1 MNQVQTSFHYRME
14 LVFDGPVQ
22 RHHYTLKCLPGTNL
36 RQQILRADTHLLP
49 AGHAW
54 ESKDSFGNRELLG
67 LMEEPHET
75 FSVQVEGEA
84 ILPVAGE
91 NYTLYP
97 EDYTLYPEE
106 EVKVE
111 KLGIYRYP
119 TALTRPGAKIQTYY
133 EQLMRRI
140 IQERQAGEDR
150 WQNPA
155 GFPCIKII
163 AENGEVENAD
173 FSDTAAMAVELMHH
187 LHEDFA
193 YQKAATDVTTT
204 AEQAFLRGA
213 GVCQD
218 YAHIFISLLR
228 LCGIPAR
235 YVTGMLRGEGES
247 HAWVEIALGK
257 YWYGLDPTNDCAVA
271 GAHIKIGT
279 GRDFAD
285 CRISQGI
292 FFGCGNIRQQQIV
305 RVSVEQQ

>member
-36 RQQILRADTHLLP
+36 RQQILRADTNLLP
-49 AGHAW
+49 DGHAW
-54 ESKDSFGNRELLG
+54 ESKDSFGNREILG
-67 LMEEPHET
+67 LLEEPHEM

-84 ILPVAGE
+84 LLPAAGE
-91 NYTLYP
+91 S
-97 EDYTLYPEE
+97 DVLYPEE

-119 TALTRPGAKIQTYY
+119 TALTRPGEKIQAYY
-133 EQLMRRI
+133 DQLMRRI
-140 IQERQAGEDR
+140 VQEGQAGREQQ
-150 WQNPA
+150 QNPVGFSCINNSA
-155 GFPCIKII
+155 GNRE
-163 AENGEVENAD
+163 AANAD
-173 FSDTAAMAVELMHH
+173 HYDTAALAVALMHH
-187 LHEDFA
+187 LHKDFV
-193 YQKAATDVTTT
+193 YQRAATDVTTT
-204 AEQAFLRGA
+204 AEQAFVRGA

-218 YAHIFISLLR
+218 YAHIFLSLLR
-228 LCGIPAR
+228 LSGIPAR

-247 HAWVEIALGK
+247 HAWVEIALGQ
-257 YWYGLDPTNDCAVA
+257 YWYGLDPTNDCAVG

-292 FFGCGNIRQQQIV
+292 FFGCGDISQQQIV
-305 RVSVEQQ
+305 KVSVEQQ